1 MKTSSQAGICH
12 STHPAKTVII
22 AIIISETLG
31 VIYASRSHRF
41 TGPHAVGNF
50 GGALKDIPAEELA
63 STVIKE
69 TLDRSGL
76 DPARV
81 DDVILGHGYPSGENP
96 AIGRLALLKAGLPIE
111 VPGYQ
116 LDRRC
121 SSGLQAIL
129 NACMMVQTE
138 NADVVVAGGV
148 ESMSNAEFYVNE
160 SRWGARFG
168 SVTLHDRLSRARETI
183 SPEDRFGYISGMV
196 ETAENL
202 AKQYEI
208 SREEQDE
215 YALRS
220 HQRAVAAK
228 ESGKFDSQ
236 IVPISIPQRRGDPVV
251 FDKDEGPRS
260 DSSMDVLGRLRPVMK
275 DGSVSAGNSSSQND
289 AASVCLVVAED
300 KLEELGLEAMGFL
313 KGWVVTGC
321 HPATMGIGP
330 VPAVS
335 KLMDKVGM
343 SLSDIDLIE
352 LNEAFAAQVLAVLRE
367 WKLPNEDNLNV
378 NGSGISLGHPIAATG
393 ARILTTL
400 LNEMEAKDVQYGLE
414 TMCVGGG
421 QGVAAL
427 FERR

>member
-1 MKTSSQAGICH
+1 MRG
-12 STHPAKTVII
+12 V
-22 AIIISETLG
+22 AIVSPVRT
-31 VIYASRSHRF
+31 
-41 TGPHAVGNF
+41 AVGGF
-50 GGALKDIPAEELA
+50 GGGLRSISAAELA
-63 STVIKE
+63 STVVKE
-69 TLDRSGL
+69 VIQRTGL

-96 AIGRLALLKAGLPIE
+96 AIGRLAGLKADLPIE

-129 NACMMVQTE
+129 NAAMLVQTE
-138 NADVVVAGGV
+138 NADVVIAGGV
-148 ESMSNAEFYVNE
+148 ESMSNAEFYSNE

-168 SVTLHDRLSRARETI
+168 SVTFHDRLARARETI
-183 SPEDRFGYISGMV
+183 SPEERFGNISGMV

-220 HQRAVAAK
+220 HQRAVAAI
-228 ESGKFDSQ
+228 EAGKFDQ
-236 IVPISIPQRRGDPVV
+236 EIVGVPIPQRRGDPVP

-260 DSSMDVLGRLRPVMK
+260 DTSMEALGRLRPVMP
-275 DGSVSAGNSSSQND
+275 DGTVTAGNASSQND

-300 KLEELGLEAMGFL
+300 KLEELGLQPMGYL
-313 KGWVVTGC
+313 KGWSVTGC
-321 HPATMGIGP
+321 HPAYMGIGP
-330 VPAVS
+330 VPSVN
-335 KLMDKVGM
+335 KLMAKINM
-343 SLSDIDLIE
+343 SLDDMDLIE
-352 LNEAFAAQVLAVLRE
+352 LNEAFAAQVLSVLHE
-367 WKLPNEDNLNV
+367 WKLPNEDKLNV
-378 NGSGISLGHPIAATG
+378 NGSGVSLGHPIAATG

-400 LNEMEAKDVQYGLE
+400 LHEMERRDAQFGLE

-421 QGVAAL
+421 QGVAAV

>member
-1 MKTSSQAGICH
+1 MRG
-12 STHPAKTVII
+12 V
-22 AIIISETLG
+22 AIVSPVRT
-31 VIYASRSHRF
+31 
-41 TGPHAVGNF
+41 AVGNF
-50 GGALKDIPAEELA
+50 GGSLQRVPSADLA
-63 STVIKE
+63 TIVIKE
-69 TLDRSGL
+69 LLDRSGI
-76 DPARV
+76 DPSQV
-81 DDVILGHGYPSGENP
+81 NDVILGNGYPSGENP
-96 AIGRLALLKAGLPIE
+96 AIGRLASLKAGLPIE

-129 NACMMVQTE
+129 NASMLIQTE
-138 NADVVVAGGV
+138 NADVVIAGGV

-160 SRWGARFG
+160 SRWGARLG
-168 SVTLHDRLSRARETI
+168 SVTLHDRLVRARETI
-183 SPEDRFGYISGMV
+183 SPEERFGYISGMI

-202 AKQYEI
+202 AKEYEI
-208 SREEQDE
+208 PRQEQDE
-215 YALRS
+215 YSLRS
-220 HQRAVAAK
+220 HQRAVAAIQ
-228 ESGKFDSQ
+228 EGKFDKE
-236 IVPISIPQRRGDPVV
+236 IIGVPVPQRRGDPVV

-260 DSSMDVLGRLRPVMK
+260 DTSMEALSRLRPMMSSEGTVT
-275 DGSVSAGNSSSQND
+275 AGNSSAQND
-289 AASVCLVVAED
+289 AASVCLVVGED
-300 KLEELGLEAMGFL
+300 KLEELGLQAMGYL
-313 KGWVVTGC
+313 RGWAVTGC

-335 KLMDKVGM
+335 KLMGKIGM
-343 SLSDIDLIE
+343 ALENMDLIE

-400 LNEMEAKDVQYGLE
+400 LHEMERRDVQFGLE

-421 QGVAAL
+421 QGVAAV

>member
-1 MKTSSQAGICH
+1 MRRVGIV
-12 STHPAKTVII
+12 SPVRT
-22 AIIISETLG
+22 
-31 VIYASRSHRF
+31 
-41 TGPHAVGNF
+41 AVGNF

-63 STVIKE
+63 CTVIKE
-69 TLDRSGL
+69 TLERSNL
-76 DPARV
+76 DPAKV

-138 NADVVVAGGV
+138 NADVVIAGGV

-168 SVTLHDRLSRARETI
+168 SITLHDRLARARETI
-183 SPEDRFGYISGMV
+183 SPEDRFGVISGMV

-215 YALRS
+215 YSLRS
-220 HQRAVAAK
+220 HQRAVAAQ

-236 IVPISIPQRRGDPVV
+236 IVPIEIPQRRGDPVI

-260 DSSMDVLGRLRPVMK
+260 DSSMEVLGRLRPVMK
-275 DGSVSAGNSSSQND
+275 DGTVSAGNASSQND

-335 KLMDKVGM
+335 KLMEKTGM
-343 SLSDIDLIE
+343 SLEDMDVIE

-367 WKLPNEDNLNV
+367 WKLPNHDNLNI

-400 LNEMEAKDVQYGLE
+400 LNEMERQDAQFGLE

-421 QGVAAL
+421 QGVAAM

>member
-1 MKTSSQAGICH
+1 MRR
-12 STHPAKTVII
+12 V
-22 AIIISETLG
+22 AIVSPVRT
-31 VIYASRSHRF
+31 
-41 TGPHAVGNF
+41 AVGNF

-352 LNEAFAAQVLAVLRE
+352 LNEAFAAQVLAQLRE

>member
-1 MKTSSQAGICH
+1 MRE
-12 STHPAKTVII
+12 V
-22 AIIISETLG
+22 AIVSPVRT
-31 VIYASRSHRF
+31 
-41 TGPHAVGNF
+41 AVGSF
-50 GGALKDIPAEELA
+50 GGTLRDVSAADLG

-69 TLDRSGL
+69 VLDRSGL
-76 DPARV
+76 DPAKV

-96 AIGRLALLKAGLPIE
+96 SIGRLSGMKAGLPIE

-129 NACMMVQTE
+129 NASMLVQTD
-138 NADVVVAGGV
+138 NADVVIAGGV
-148 ESMSNAEFYVNE
+148 ESMSNAEYYVNE
-160 SRWGARFG
+160 SRWGGRFG
-168 SVTLHDRLSRARETI
+168 SVTFHDRLARARETI
-183 SPEDRFGYISGMV
+183 SPEERFGYISGMV

-220 HQRAVAAK
+220 HQRAVAAV
-228 ESGKFDSQ
+228 EGGLFDSQ
-236 IVPISIPQRRGDPVV
+236 VVGVPVAQRRGDPVP
-251 FDKDEGPRS
+251 FDKDEGPRGDTS
-260 DSSMDVLGRLRPVMK
+260 LEALGKLRPITT
-275 DGSVSAGNSSSQND
+275 DGTVTAGNASSQND
-289 AASVCLVVAED
+289 AASVCLVVAAD
-300 KLEELGLEAMGFL
+300 KLDELGLKPMGFL
-313 KGWVVTGC
+313 RGWAVTGC
-321 HPATMGIGP
+321 HPAYMGIGP
-330 VPAVS
+330 VAAVAKVMS
-335 KLMDKVGM
+335 KVGM
-343 SLSDIDLIE
+343 SLEDMDLIE

-367 WKLPNEDNLNV
+367 WKLPNEDKLNV

-400 LNEMEAKDVQYGLE
+400 LHEMERRDVQFGLE

-427 FERR
+427 FERK

>member
-1 MKTSSQAGICH
+1 MRR
-12 STHPAKTVII
+12 V
-22 AIIISETLG
+22 AIVSPVRT
-31 VIYASRSHRF
+31 
-41 TGPHAVGNF
+41 AVGNF
-50 GGALKDIPAEELA
+50 GGTLRDVSAAELA

-69 TLDRSGL
+69 ALDRSGV
-76 DPARV
+76 DPAKI

-96 AIGRLALLKAGLPIE
+96 AIGRLAGLKAGLPIE

-129 NACMMVQTE
+129 NASMLVQTD
-138 NADVVVAGGV
+138 NADVVLAGGV
-148 ESMSNAEFYVNE
+148 ESMSGAEFYSNE
-160 SRWGARFG
+160 SRWGARYG
-168 SVTLHDRLSRARETI
+168 SVTFHDRLARARVTI
-183 SPEDRFGYISGMV
+183 SPDERFGPIPGGMV

-202 AKQYEI
+202 AREYEI
-208 SREEQDE
+208 ARQEQDE

-220 HQRAVAAK
+220 HQRAVAAQAEGRFDK
-228 ESGKFDSQ
+228 E
-236 IVPISIPQRRGDPVV
+236 IVGIPVPQRRGDPVP
-251 FDKDEGPRS
+251 FEKDEGPRA
-260 DSSMDVLGRLRPVMK
+260 DTNMETLTRLRPVMR
-275 DGSVSAGNSSSQND
+275 DGTVSAGNASSQND

-300 KLEELGLEAMGFL
+300 KLEELGLTPMAFL
-313 KGWVVTGC
+313 RGWAVTGC

-330 VPAVS
+330 VPSVN
-335 KLMDKVGM
+335 KVMAKIGL
-343 SLSDIDLIE
+343 SLEDMDLIE

-400 LNEMEAKDVQYGLE
+400 LHEMERRNVQFGLE

-421 QGVAAL
+421 QGVAAV
-427 FERR
+427 FERE

>member
-1 MKTSSQAGICH
+1 MRR
-12 STHPAKTVII
+12 V
-22 AIIISETLG
+22 AIVSPVRT
-31 VIYASRSHRF
+31 
-41 TGPHAVGNF
+41 AVGDF
-50 GGALKDIPAEELA
+50 GGSLRSVSAAELA
-63 STVIKE
+63 TTAIKE
-69 TLDRSGL
+69 VLVRTGL
-76 DPARV
+76 DPSKV

-96 AIGRLALLKAGLPIE
+96 AIGRLAGLKAGLPIE

-129 NACMMVQTE
+129 NASMLVQTE
-138 NADVVVAGGV
+138 NADVVLAGGV

-168 SVTLHDRLSRARETI
+168 SVTLHDRLARARETI
-183 SPEDRFGYISGMV
+183 SPEERFGYISGMI

-202 AKQYEI
+202 ARDYEI

-220 HQRAVAAK
+220 HQRAVAAI
-228 ESGKFDSQ
+228 EAGRFQ
-236 IVPISIPQRRGDPVV
+236 AEIVPVPVPQRRGDPVP
-251 FDKDEGPRS
+251 FQKDEGPRS
-260 DSSMDVLGRLRPVMK
+260 DTSMEALTRLRPIMGG
-275 DGSVSAGNSSSQND
+275 DGTVTAGNASSQND
-289 AASVCLVVAED
+289 AASVCLVVGED
-300 KLEELGLEAMGFL
+300 VLEDLGLKAMGYL
-313 KGWVVTGC
+313 RGWAVTGC

-330 VPAVS
+330 VPAVA
-335 KLMDKVGM
+335 KLMGKLGM
-343 SLSDIDLIE
+343 SLADMDLIE
-352 LNEAFAAQVLAVLRE
+352 MNEAFAAQVLAVLRE
-367 WKLPNEDNLNV
+367 WKLPNRDKLNV

-400 LNEMEAKDVQYGLE
+400 LYEMERRDVQLGLE

-421 QGVAAL
+421 QGVAAV

>member
-1 MKTSSQAGICH
+1 MRR
-12 STHPAKTVII
+12 V
-22 AIIISETLG
+22 AIVSPVRT
-31 VIYASRSHRF
+31 
-41 TGPHAVGNF
+41 AVGNF
-50 GGALKDIPAEELA
+50 GGSIRDVSADELA

-69 TLDRSGL
+69 VLERSKL
-76 DPARV
+76 DPVNV

-138 NADVVVAGGV
+138 NADVVIAGGV
-148 ESMSNAEFYVNE
+148 ESMSNAEYYVNE

-168 SVTLHDRLSRARETI
+168 SITLHDRLARARETI
-183 SPEDRFGYISGMV
+183 SPEDRFGVISGMV

-220 HQRAVAAK
+220 HQRAIAAQ
-228 ESGKFDSQ
+228 EAGKFDAE
-236 IVPISIPQRRGDPVV
+236 IVTVEVPQRRGDPVA
-251 FDKDEGPRS
+251 FNKDEGPRA
-260 DSSMDVLGRLRPVMK
+260 DTSMEALTRLRPVMS

-300 KLEELGLEAMGFL
+300 KLDELGLEPMAFL
-313 KGWVVTGC
+313 KGWAVTGC

-330 VPAVS
+330 VAAVN

-343 SLSDIDLIE
+343 SLQDMDVIE

-400 LNEMEAKDVQYGLE
+400 LNEMERRDAQFGLE

-421 QGVAAL
+421 QGVAAM